1 MVMMAI
7 LCFWVVINVQMG
19 TWPTA
24 LAVSPPLPSEG
35 VAKAPLPPGEGLG
48 RGDQKRNGD
57 FHSRIYHHPFSMK
70 TTDEFI

>member
-7 LCFWVVINVQMG
+7 LCFWVAINVQMG

-35 VAKAPLPPGEGLG
+35 VAKAPLPPGEGI
-48 RGDQKRNGD
+48 KKNGD